1 MGFWVG
7 KRVVHGRFSVGRK
20 NRWLTFVLELC
31 QSAVSGRDPGTG
43 QQHWSWREAEEHACW
58 RNLVPKKPVFP
69 RSRMVLYNSSTM
81 TLELWGQ
88 VHLAKIITPE
98 GFPSLLTFPYRVWER
113 SMFGWNLI
121 KEREE
126 GMNWTISICF
136 STLKCSWLIKIDPA
150 LTVLNRILSFSKSYF
165 LILVLRVKIHEMS
178 FPFVLYVT
186 HVLSSSQCLNP
197 KICYRF

>member
-1 MGFWVG
+1 
-7 KRVVHGRFSVGRK
+7 
-20 NRWLTFVLELC
+20 
-31 QSAVSGRDPGTG
+31 
-43 QQHWSWREAEEHACW
+43 
-58 RNLVPKKPVFP
+58 
-69 RSRMVLYNSSTM
+69 
-81 TLELWGQ
+81 
-88 VHLAKIITPE
+88 
-98 GFPSLLTFPYRVWER
+98 
-113 SMFGWNLI
+113 MFGWNLI